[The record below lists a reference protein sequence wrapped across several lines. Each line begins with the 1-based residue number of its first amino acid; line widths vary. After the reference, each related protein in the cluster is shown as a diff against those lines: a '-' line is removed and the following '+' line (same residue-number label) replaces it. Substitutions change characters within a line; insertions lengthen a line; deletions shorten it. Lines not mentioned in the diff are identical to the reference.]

1 MLQSPLLQF
10 PSFGIH
16 KSNLLKAGMII
27 TPYNNHVGSLL
38 PGLGWLAPP
47 KSIRVRE
54 PTLLWNQLRSLT
66 FPTSPCSMPLHGFQG
81 GELSPRELQER
92 YQAAL
97 SRIAGAKISG
107 TAKKHMP
114 IVPREPATTEK
125 QSIQDAANALSA
137 LWKIDRP

>member
-1 MLQSPLLQF
+1 MDLGSVAHPQLDVQFHQPSLEPARMPTGFHPHAHFHSLGGQVTVELLRCLRMFQSALLQF

-81 GELSPRELQER
+81 GELSPRELQ
-92 YQAAL
+92 
-97 SRIAGAKISG
+97 
-107 TAKKHMP
+107 
-114 IVPREPATTEK
+114 
-125 QSIQDAANALSA
+125 
-137 LWKIDRP
+137 